1 MNKITR
7 RGFLGKSLA
16 IGAVGLV
23 APALMKMSKVQ
34 AAPRIIKDDI
44 SIAQWALVEE
54 IRAGKW
60 KTLDFPKIAREDFD
74 INGIEFVNT
83 LFEVPHFSYLKKLK
97 QNANDFGVT
106 MVLIMVDSEGETC
119 TQSKEERKQTVINH
133 QKWIDIAQFL
143 GCHAIRTNCRGPKDA
158 PKEEALK
165 WASETYNMMLE
176 YAVQAKISVLIENH
190 GGLSDN
196 PDWMVALM
204 KEVNNKYFGTYPDWR
219 RPSDNFDNFEYLQKT
234 LPYAG
239 GTSYRNQPTEEIT
252 AKMIKLCKETGYRG
266 WYGIESSGREEI
278 KKGKELLKKHLLTNG

>member
-1 MNKITR
+1 MNNITR

-16 IGAVGLV
+16 IGAAGLV

-34 AAPRIIKDDI
+34 AAPSIIKDDI
-44 SIAQWALVEE
+44 SIAQWALVDE

-106 MVLIMVDSEGETC
+106 MVLIMVDDEGETC

-133 QKWIDIAQFL
+133 QKWIDIAHFL
-143 GCHAIRTNCRGPKDA
+143 GCHAIRTNCRGPENA

-176 YAVQAKISVLIENH
+176 YAVQANISVLIENH
-190 GGLSDN
+190 GGFSND
-196 PDWMVALM
+196 PDWMVDLM
-204 KEVNNKYFGTYPDWR
+204 KEVNNLYFGTYPDWR
-219 RPSDNFDNFEYLQKT
+219 GPSDNFDNYEYLQKT

-239 GTSYRNQPTEEIT
+239 GMSYRNQPTEEIT
-252 AKMIKLCKETGYRG
+252 ERMIKLCKETGYRG

-278 KKGKELLKKHLLTNG
+278 KKGKELLKKYL

>member
-1 MNKITR
+1 MNNITR

-16 IGAVGLV
+16 IGAAGLV

-54 IRAGKW
+54 IRSGKW
-60 KTLDFPKIAREDFD
+60 KTLDFPKIAREDFN

-97 QNANDFGVT
+97 QNAEDFGVT
-106 MVLIMVDSEGETC
+106 MVLIMVDDEGETC

-133 QKWIDIAQFL
+133 QKWIDIAHFL
-143 GCHAIRTNCRGPKDA
+143 GCHAIRTNCRGPENA
-158 PKEEALK
+158 PEEEALK
-165 WASETYNMMLE
+165 WAAETYNMMLE
-176 YAVQAKISVLIENH
+176 YAIQANISILIENH
-190 GGLSDN
+190 GGFSND

-204 KEVNNKYFGTYPDWR
+204 KEVNSLYFGTYPDWR
-219 RPSDNFDNFEYLQKT
+219 GPSDSFDNYEYLQKT

-278 KKGKELLKKHLLTNG
+278 KKGKELLKKHL

>member
-1 MNKITR
+1 MNSITR

-16 IGAVGLV
+16 IGAAGLV
-23 APALMKMSKVQ
+23 APALIKTSKVQ
-34 AAPRIIKDDI
+34 AAPRIVKDDI

-54 IRAGKW
+54 VRAGKW

-83 LFEVPHFSYLKKLK
+83 LFEVPHFNYLKRLK
-97 QNANDFGVT
+97 QNANDHGVA
-106 MVLIMVDSEGETC
+106 MVLIMVDDEGETC

-133 QKWIDIAQFL
+133 QKWIDIAHFL
-143 GCHAIRTNCRGPKDA
+143 GCHAIRTNCRGPQNA
-158 PKEEALK
+158 SKEEALK

-176 YAVQAKISVLIENH
+176 YAIQANISVLIENH
-190 GGLSDN
+190 GGFSDD

-204 KEVNNKYFGTYPDWR
+204 KEVNNLNFGTYPDWR
-219 RPSDNFDNFEYLQKT
+219 GPSDNFDNYEYLQKT

-239 GTSYRNQPTEEIT
+239 GMSYRNQPTEEIT

-278 KKGKELLKKHLLTNG
+278 KKGKELLKKYLFNT

>member
-1 MNKITR
+1 MNNITR

-16 IGAVGLV
+16 IGAAGLV

-34 AAPRIIKDDI
+34 AAPSIIKDDI
-44 SIAQWALVEE
+44 SIAQWALVDE

-106 MVLIMVDSEGETC
+106 MVLIMVDDEGETC

-133 QKWIDIAQFL
+133 QKWIDIAHFL
-143 GCHAIRTNCRGPKDA
+143 GCHAIRTNCRGPENA

-165 WASETYNMMLE
+165 WASDTYNMMLE
-176 YAVQAKISVLIENH
+176 YAIQANISVLIENH
-190 GGLSDN
+190 GGFSND
-196 PDWMVALM
+196 PDWMVDLM
-204 KEVNNKYFGTYPDWR
+204 KEVNNLYFGTYPDWR
-219 RPSDNFDNFEYLQKT
+219 GPSDNFDNYEYLQKT

-239 GTSYRNQPTEEIT
+239 GMSYRNQPTEEIT
-252 AKMIKLCKETGYRG
+252 ERMIKLCKETGYRG

-278 KKGKELLKKHLLTNG
+278 KKGKELLKKYL

>member
-1 MNKITR
+1 MNNITR

-16 IGAVGLV
+16 IGAAGLI
-23 APALMKMSKVQ
+23 APALLKTSKVQ
-34 AAPRIIKDDI
+34 AASRIVKDDI

-83 LFEVPHFSYLKKLK
+83 LFEVPHFNYLKRLK
-97 QNANDFGVT
+97 QNANDHGVT

-133 QKWIDIAQFL
+133 QKWIDIAHFL
-143 GCHAIRTNCRGPKDA
+143 GCHAIRTNCRGPQNA
-158 PKEEALK
+158 SKEEALK

-176 YAVQAKISVLIENH
+176 YAIQANISVLIENH
-190 GGLSDN
+190 GGFSND
-196 PDWMVALM
+196 PDWIVALM
-204 KEVNNKYFGTYPDWR
+204 KEVNNLYFGTYPDWR
-219 RPSDNFDNFEYLQKT
+219 RPSDNFNNYEYLQKT

-239 GTSYRNQPTEEIT
+239 GMSYRNQPTEEIT
-252 AKMIKLCKETGYRG
+252 AKMIKLCKDTGYRG

-278 KKGKELLKKHLLTNG
+278 RKGKELLKKYLFNT

>member
-1 MNKITR
+1 MNNITR

-16 IGAVGLV
+16 IGAAGLV

-34 AAPRIIKDDI
+34 AAHRIIKDDI

-97 QNANDFGVT
+97 QNANDYDVT

-133 QKWIDIAQFL
+133 QKWIDIAHFL
-143 GCHAIRTNCRGPKDA
+143 GCHAIRTNCRGPDNA

-176 YAVQAKISVLIENH
+176 YAIQANISVLIE
-190 GGLSDN
+190 
-196 PDWMVALM
+196 
-204 KEVNNKYFGTYPDWR
+204 
-219 RPSDNFDNFEYLQKT
+219 
-234 LPYAG
+234 
-239 GTSYRNQPTEEIT
+239 
-252 AKMIKLCKETGYRG
+252 
-266 WYGIESSGREEI
+266 
-278 KKGKELLKKHLLTNG
+278 

>member
-1 MNKITR
+1 MNNITR

-16 IGAVGLV
+16 IGAAGLV
-23 APALMKMSKVQ
+23 APALLKMSKVQ
-34 AAPRIIKDDI
+34 AAPRIAKDDI

-83 LFEVPHFSYLKKLK
+83 LFEVPHFSYLKRLK
-97 QNANDFGVT
+97 QNANDHGVT

-133 QKWIDIAQFL
+133 QKWIDIAHFL
-143 GCHAIRTNCRGPKDA
+143 GCHAIRTNCRGPDNA

-176 YAVQAKISVLIENH
+176 YAIQANISVLIENH
-190 GGLSDN
+190 GGFSND

-204 KEVNNKYFGTYPDWR
+204 KEVNNLYFGTYPDWR
-219 RPSDNFDNFEYLQKT
+219 RPSDNFDNYEYLQKT

-252 AKMIKLCKETGYRG
+252 AKMIKLCKDIGYRG

-278 KKGKELLKKHLLTNG
+278 KKGKELLKKYL